1 MKKIILLLFILI
13 AFSISC
19 KKEITK
25 PIEEYGSNSYLIYEK
40 VLQNQFAQTDFLII
54 LRDTTKEEFIDTLDI
69 INIRGSIPAILEE
82 TFKNF
87 TAVNRLKIK
96 LKNILNIKSLKL
108 ESEIKNPPDNSVY
121 VWLSNVGYDHTNTQ
135 AIVTAGII
143 YGPEAGGGILF
154 FLTKENDE
162 WNIEG
167 TYGLWIC

>member
-1 MKKIILLLFILI
+1 M
-13 AFSISC
+13 
-19 KKEITK
+19 
-25 PIEEYGSNSYLIYEK
+25 
-40 VLQNQFAQTDFLII
+40 
-54 LRDTTKEEFIDTLDI
+54 RDTTKEEFIDTLDI

-82 TFKNF
+82 TFKNY